1 MMSKEIVL
9 GTRGS
14 KLALYQTNLV
24 LNKLKELFPD
34 NTFKLKKIVT
44 KGDKFLT
51 EPLESSIEKGFFVKE
66 IQESLIKGEIDIAV
80 HSLKD
85 LPVDTNPH
93 LFHAAILKRGDHR
106 DSFLSSNNIPFDK
119 LKPNSV
125 IATSSNRRKAQ
136 ILRLNPSLNVISIR
150 GNIDT
155 RIHKMDNNYC
165 DGLVLAAAGLQRL
178 NMLER
183 VSNFF
188 DDNQMLNAPSQGAIA
203 VETRNEGEIKE
214 MVSQLN
220 HEKTRVCVSQERLF
234 LKTLKGGCTSPIGAY
249 CKIENNKLIIKGTVL
264 SLNGNESITKILELE
279 YNSNKN
285 IGVDLAHKILNNGGD
300 DILAGTR

>member
-1 MMSKEIVL
+1 MCI
-9 GTRGS
+9 RDR
-14 KLALYQTNLV
+14 YQTNLV

-119 LKPNSV
+119 LKPA
-125 IATSSNRRKAQ
+125 IWPFP
-136 ILRLNPSLNVISIR
+136 IL
-150 GNIDT
+150 NILSPY
-155 RIHKMDNNYC
+155 R
-165 DGLVLAAAGLQRL
+165 VL
-178 NMLER
+178 
-183 VSNFF
+183 
-188 DDNQMLNAPSQGAIA
+188 
-203 VETRNEGEIKE
+203 
-214 MVSQLN
+214 
-220 HEKTRVCVSQERLF
+220 
-234 LKTLKGGCTSPIGAY
+234 
-249 CKIENNKLIIKGTVL
+249 NKLVFPAPLAPIKPTFL
-264 SLNGNESITKILELE
+264 S
-279 YNSNKN
+279 
-285 IGVDLAHKILNNGGD
+285 
-300 DILAGTR
+300 R